1 MAKFH
6 KARFPKPLG
15 YQGGQIS
22 ASLFFQSVIGGLSAT
37 DQASLIDQL
46 TGKMRDRLRYS
57 SVGNIP
63 ISQFR
68 RSVELNLP
76 AIIEGYPAF
85 TVNRS
90 QVKRCVMGSIKA
102 NNMRTML
109 MIPITEQFDI
119 YEVF

>member
-1 MAKFH
+1 MAKFY
-6 KARFPKPLG
+6 KARFPNSLG

-22 ASLFFQSVIGGLSAT
+22 ALLFFQSVIGGLSAK
-37 DQASLIDQL
+37 DQASLIDHL

-57 SVGNIP
+57 PAGNIP

-68 RSVELNLP
+68 WSVELNLP
-76 AIIEGYPAF
+76 VIIEGYPAF

-90 QVKRCVMGSIKA
+90 QVTRCVMVPITV
-102 NNMRTML
+102 NNTTTML

-119 YEVF
+119 YEGF

>member
-85 TVNRS
+85 TLNRS
-90 QVKRCVMGSIKA
+90 QVTRCVMVPITA
-102 NNMRTML
+102 NNTTAML